1 MKNEELDESF
11 RRFYAE
17 ARTRSGEEYS
27 RSSLLGFRNSV
38 ERYFTANNRSLKL
51 TRNPVFSR
59 SNKMLESKLKGIR
72 REGKENTQHK
82 PVIESEDLVKLR
94 ESPFMSP
101 NTPDRLL
108 RKVWFNVTLYW
119 CCRGCEGQRL
129 LWWDSFVF
137 GKDADLYIGSKW
149 QHFQLLQYWPST
161 GFHSTTE
168 WLSSLNSFY
177 LSFQRT
183 SQ

>member
-1 MKNEELDESF
+1 MLLLLLLLVRGIVKTILEMKNEELDESL

-51 TRNPVFSR
+51 TRNPVFSW

-82 PVIESEDLVKLR
+82 PVIV
-94 ESPFMSP
+94 
-101 NTPDRLL
+101 
-108 RKVWFNVTLYW
+108 
-119 CCRGCEGQRL
+119 
-129 LWWDSFVF
+129 
-137 GKDADLYIGSKW
+137 
-149 QHFQLLQYWPST
+149 
-161 GFHSTTE
+161 
-168 WLSSLNSFY
+168 
-177 LSFQRT
+177 
-183 SQ
+183 